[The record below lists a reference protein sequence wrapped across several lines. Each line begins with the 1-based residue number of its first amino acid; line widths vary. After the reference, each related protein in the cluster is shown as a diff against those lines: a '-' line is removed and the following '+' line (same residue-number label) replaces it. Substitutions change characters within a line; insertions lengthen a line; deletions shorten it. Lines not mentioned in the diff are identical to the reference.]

1 MTETDSENIKNK
13 KPKRKR
19 RSYTRLET
27 LNCWTEARRRIVE
40 GASPAAV
47 ARYIRNQG
55 EYTDVAEVS
64 VARSIHRWVNRTDFR
79 EAVAVLPALTQG
91 RVIDVIQE
99 KFDDL
104 DVQVG
109 ERLDVIFEAEQLI
122 LNQRKRLDR
131 ILKLEEDSED
141 SDVPHPLL
149 KQEIKLLAGMMYKHV
164 EVLMD
169 MGIVPRAPAQYQHL
183 IGIHGKIDVSGIAA
197 NQIASLPPDGL
208 EMLLR
213 LERMLGSSKKMTQ
226 SQTGKADR

>member
-1 MTETDSENIKNK
+1 MADDKERSRGKEKHAG
-13 KPKRKR
+13 R
-19 RSYTRLET
+19 RGSKRLES
-27 LNCWTEARRRIVE
+27 LNCWREARRRIVE
-40 GASPAAV
+40 GASPIAV
-47 ARYIRNQG
+47 ARYIRDQG
-55 EYTDVAEVS
+55 EYIDVKESAVMR
-64 VARSIHRWVNRTDFR
+64 AIQRWVNRTDFR
-79 EAVAVLPALTQG
+79 KVVEILPAVTQG
-91 RVIDVIQE
+91 RVIDVIQK

-122 LNQRKRLDR
+122 LKQRKRLDR

-141 SDVPHPLL
+141 GDVPLPSL

-197 NQIASLPPDGL
+197 SQIASLPPDGL

-213 LERMLGSSKKMTQ
+213 LERMLGGDKKN
-226 SQTGKADR
+226 D